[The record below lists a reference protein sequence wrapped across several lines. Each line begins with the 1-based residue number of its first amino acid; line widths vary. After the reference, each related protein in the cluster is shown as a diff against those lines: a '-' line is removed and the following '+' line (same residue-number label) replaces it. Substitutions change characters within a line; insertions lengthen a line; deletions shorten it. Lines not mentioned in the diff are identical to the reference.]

1 MKAQVEGRA
10 ETRTIAV
17 AGVESGWG
25 SSGKLGAVLSAL
37 RHRGGDRLRF
47 VGLASGLGRP
57 VLADH
62 PVERWFDLP
71 ETRSEQELRRI
82 VGAQRVQAA
91 LVMRDGPLANAL
103 RACGVPVVFVD
114 SLPFLRTDGDRSD
127 LPLDAEVYCAQRC
140 VELPPEGA
148 RVLAD
153 VRRLRWVDAVIADGG
168 ATRRAEPTPH
178 PRRAVLS
185 LGGLR
190 APRLTDWASYPQLV
204 LPAALEA
211 LTASGVTEVHIAGN
225 LPAWLAAQLVDSCA
239 HPAVT
244 TVGALPHEDFVRRL
258 ADCDVLLTSPGLTTL
273 LEAGLLGTPTLCLPP
288 QNLSQIFNG
297 RFHSQ
302 ALDSDLRVRWP
313 TEVFDEDE
321 ALALRAQGEG
331 KALELIYGGIARA
344 ADLNRHRTTAAV
356 RDGLGQLLGRL
367 AGGVEEVGAAVD
379 ADVLPPPG
387 PGRTPPDFPATDRPA
402 ADRPATD
409 WTALTTTVGTAG
421 ASQVADALVQLL
433 AGLPREATAPAH

>member
-1 MKAQVEGRA
+1 MKVQKEQRETT
-10 ETRTIAV
+10 ETRTVAV
-17 AGVESGWG
+17 AGVEFGWG

-47 VGLASGLGRP
+47 IGLASGLGRP

-71 ETRSEQELRRI
+71 KARSEEELRRI
-82 VGAQRVQAA
+82 VRAQRVQAA
-91 LVMRDGPLANAL
+91 LVVLDGELANAL

-114 SLPFLRTDGDRSD
+114 SLPFLWTEGDRID

-153 VRRLRWVDAVIADGG
+153 VRRLRWVDAVIADGT
-168 ATRRAEPTPH
+168 AARRAAPPPH
-178 PRRAVLS
+178 PRRALLS

-190 APRLTDWASYPQLV
+190 APQLTDWASYPRLV

-239 HPAVT
+239 HPPVT
-244 TVGALPHEDFVRRL
+244 TVGALPHEEFLRRL

-273 LEAGLLGTPTLCLPP
+273 LEAGRLGTPALCLPP

-297 RFHSQ
+297 RFHSR
-302 ALDSDLRVRWP
+302 ALGADVRIRWP
-313 TEVFDEDE
+313 VEVFDEDE
-321 ALALRAQGEG
+321 ALALRAHGEG
-331 KALELIYGGIARA
+331 KALDLIYGGIARA
-344 ADLNRHRTTAAV
+344 ADLRRYRTTTAV
-356 RDGLGQLLGRL
+356 RDALVEQLRRL
-367 AGGVEEVGAAVD
+367 AEGVDPGAAETGSD
-379 ADVLPPPG
+379 R
-387 PGRTPPDFPATDRPA
+387 PGR
-402 ADRPATD
+402 D
-409 WTALTTTVGTAG
+409 WSALTNTVGTAG
-421 ASQVADALVQLL
+421 AAQVADALVQLL
-433 AGLPREATAPAH
+433 AGRPPGAADPVR